1 MRATV
6 VESADGGNFRSVA
19 EGVQQRSDW
28 DLLDEL
34 GCDVMQGFFIA
45 RPMTEEGLDAW
56 TAQWTL
62 RKR

>member
-1 MRATV
+1 MAGIFGRSEEEMT
-6 VESADGGNFRSVA
+6 SVA

>member
-1 MRATV
+1 MT
-6 VESADGGNFRSVA
+6 SVA